1 MVIPNIGIG
10 EEVSLVKL
18 FDAPENIDQK
28 VVFLARV
35 SSENQDNPEYEGLI
49 NFLIREGHWSPLDM
63 VNLTFEINTEKD
75 VGIQLLRHQTLKPQ
89 EWSQRYADCSNMKAP
104 LRECR
109 LQDDKDRQNSIVC
122 EDLDLIEWWMEA
134 QYKVQE
140 FTFNTYERALEKG
153 IAKELCRSL
162 LPIGLTS
169 SKLYF
174 NASLRSWLFYC
185 LSRTHKSTQKEHR
198 VVAKDVLLELLNKAP
213 CATKAFVKKFMN
225 TVDYDLPEEVKEL
238 FK

>member
-1 MVIPNIGIG
+1 MKQV
-10 EEVSLVKL
+10 VL

-35 SSENQDNPEYEGLI
+35 SSENQDNPKYEGLM
-49 NFLIREGHWSPLDM
+49 NYLIREGHWSPLDM

-109 LQDDKDRQNSIVC
+109 VQDEKNRQNSFVSD
-122 EDLDLIEWWMEA
+122 DLELIQWWVA
-134 QYKVQE
+134 SQLQLQE
-140 FTFNTYERALEKG
+140 YAFNLYEQALKKG
-153 IAKELCRSL
+153 LAKELARSL
-162 LPIGLTS
+162 LPIGLTAT
-169 SKLYF
+169 KMYF

-185 LSRTHKSTQKEHR
+185 LSRTHVSTQKEHR
-198 VVAKDVLLELLNKAP
+198 IVAKEVLVELLDKAP
-213 CATKAFVKKFMN
+213 CATNAFIKLFMIPKKEQ
-225 TVDYDLPEEVKEL
+225 YDFNFEL
-238 FK
+238 LSK

>member
-1 MVIPNIGIG
+1 M
-10 EEVSLVKL
+10 SQVKL

-35 SSENQDNPEYEGLI
+35 SSENQDNPKYEGLM
-49 NFLIREGHWSPLDM
+49 NYLIREGHWSPLDM

-109 LQDDKDRQNSIVC
+109 VQDEKNRQNSFAS
-122 EDLDLIEWWMEA
+122 EDLELIQWWVA
-134 QYKVQE
+134 SQLQLQE
-140 FTFNTYERALEKG
+140 QAFNLYEQALKKG
-153 IAKELCRSL
+153 LAKELARSL
-162 LPIGLTS
+162 LPIGLTAT
-169 SKLYF
+169 KMYF

-185 LSRTHKSTQKEHR
+185 LSRTHVSTQKEHR
-198 VVAKDVLLELLNKAP
+198 IVAKEVLVELLDKAP
-213 CATKAFVKKFMN
+213 CATNAFIKLFMLPKKEQ
-225 TVDYDLPEEVKEL
+225 YDFNLQYVI
-238 FK
+238 

>member
-1 MVIPNIGIG
+1 MKQV
-10 EEVSLVKL
+10 VL

-35 SSENQDNPEYEGLI
+35 SSENQENPKYEGLMKY
-49 NFLIREGHWSPLDM
+49 LIREGHWSPLDM

-89 EWSQRYADCSNMKAP
+89 EWSQRYADCSNMKAE

-109 LQDDKDRQNSIVC
+109 VQDEKNRQNSFVSG
-122 EDLDLIEWWMEA
+122 DLELIQWWL
-134 QYKVQE
+134 
-140 FTFNTYERALEKG
+140 NTQFQLQHHAFKSYEQALEKG
-153 IAKELCRSL
+153 IAKELARSL

-169 SKLYF
+169 TKMYF

-185 LSRTHKSTQKEHR
+185 LSRTHVSTQKEHR
-198 VVAKDVLLELLNKAP
+198 IVAKEVLMELLQKAP
-213 CATKAFVKKFMN
+213 CATNAFIKLFMLNKK
-225 TVDYDLPEEVKEL
+225 DQYDFDFNLLTKEI
-238 FK
+238 

>member
-1 MVIPNIGIG
+1 M
-10 EEVSLVKL
+10 SQVKL

-35 SSENQDNPEYEGLI
+35 SSENQDNPKYEGLM
-49 NFLIREGHWSPLDM
+49 NYLIREGHWSPLDM

-109 LQDDKDRQNSIVC
+109 VQDEKNRQNSFAS
-122 EDLDLIEWWMEA
+122 EDLELIQWWVA
-134 QYKVQE
+134 SQLQLQE
-140 FTFNTYERALEKG
+140 QAFNLYEQALKKG
-153 IAKELCRSL
+153 LAKELARSL
-162 LPIGLTS
+162 LPIGLTAT
-169 SKLYF
+169 KMYF

-185 LSRTHKSTQKEHR
+185 LSRTHVSTQKEHR
-198 VVAKDVLLELLNKAP
+198 IVAKEVLVELLDKAP
-213 CATKAFVKKFMN
+213 CATNAFIKLFMIPKKEQ
-225 TVDYDLPEEVKEL
+225 YDFNFEL
-238 FK
+238 LSK

>member
-1 MVIPNIGIG
+1 M
-10 EEVSLVKL
+10 SQVKL

-35 SSENQDNPEYEGLI
+35 SSENQDNPKYEGLM
-49 NFLIREGHWSPLDM
+49 NYLIREGHWSPLDM

-109 LQDDKDRQNSIVC
+109 VQDEKNRQNSFAS
-122 EDLDLIEWWMEA
+122 EDLELIQWWVA
-134 QYKVQE
+134 SQLQLQE
-140 FTFNTYERALEKG
+140 QAFNLYEQALKKG
-153 IAKELCRSL
+153 LAKELARSL
-162 LPIGLTS
+162 LPIGLTAT
-169 SKLYF
+169 KMYF

-185 LSRTHKSTQKEHR
+185 LSRTHVSTQKEHR
-198 VVAKDVLLELLNKAP
+198 IVAKEVLVELLDKAP
-213 CATKAFVKKFMN
+213 CATNAFIKLFMLPKKEQ
-225 TVDYDLPEEVKEL
+225 YDFNFEL
-238 FK
+238 LSK

>member
-1 MVIPNIGIG
+1 M
-10 EEVSLVKL
+10 SQVKL

-35 SSENQDNPEYEGLI
+35 SSENQDNPKYEGLM
-49 NFLIREGHWSPLDM
+49 NYLIREGHWSPLDM

-109 LQDDKDRQNSIVC
+109 VQDEKNRQNSFVSD
-122 EDLDLIEWWMEA
+122 DLELIKWWVA
-134 QYKVQE
+134 SQLQLQE
-140 FTFNTYERALEKG
+140 SAFNLYEQALKKG
-153 IAKELCRSL
+153 LAKELARSL

-169 SKLYF
+169 TKMYF
-174 NASLRSWLFYC
+174 NASMRSWLFYC
-185 LSRTHKSTQKEHR
+185 LSRTHVSTQKEHR
-198 VVAKDVLLELLNKAP
+198 IVAKEVLVVLLDKAP
-213 CATKAFVKKFMN
+213 CATNAFIKLFMLPKN
-225 TVDYDLPEEVKEL
+225 DQYDFNFEL
-238 FK
+238 LSK

>member
-1 MVIPNIGIG
+1 M
-10 EEVSLVKL
+10 SQVKL

-35 SSENQDNPEYEGLI
+35 SSENQDNPKYEGLM
-49 NFLIREGHWSPLDM
+49 NYLIREGHWSPLDM

-109 LQDDKDRQNSIVC
+109 VQDEKNRQNSFVSD
-122 EDLDLIEWWMEA
+122 DLELIQWWVA
-134 QYKVQE
+134 SQLQLQE
-140 FTFNTYERALEKG
+140 YAFNLYEQALKKG
-153 IAKELCRSL
+153 LAKELARSL
-162 LPIGLTS
+162 LPIGLTAT
-169 SKLYF
+169 KMYF

-185 LSRTHKSTQKEHR
+185 LSRTHVSTQKEHR
-198 VVAKDVLLELLNKAP
+198 IVAKEVLVELLDKAP
-213 CATKAFVKKFMN
+213 CATNAFIKLFMIPKKEQ
-225 TVDYDLPEEVKEL
+225 YDFNFEL
-238 FK
+238 LSK

>member
-1 MVIPNIGIG
+1 M
-10 EEVSLVKL
+10 SQVKL

-35 SSENQDNPEYEGLI
+35 SSENQDNPKYEGLM
-49 NFLIREGHWSPLDM
+49 NYLIREGHWSPLDM

-109 LQDDKDRQNSIVC
+109 VQDEKNRQNSFVSD
-122 EDLDLIEWWMEA
+122 DLELIQWWVA
-134 QYKVQE
+134 SQLQLQE
-140 FTFNTYERALEKG
+140 YAFNLYEQALKKG
-153 IAKELCRSL
+153 LAKELARSL
-162 LPIGLTS
+162 LPIGLTAT
-169 SKLYF
+169 KMYF

-185 LSRTHKSTQKEHR
+185 LSRTHVSTQKEHR
-198 VVAKDVLLELLNKAP
+198 IVAKEVLVELLDKAP
-213 CATKAFVKKFMN
+213 CATNAFIKLFMLPKKEQ
-225 TVDYDLPEEVKEL
+225 YDFNFEL
-238 FK
+238 LSK